1 MYSAEF
7 RQTQQHSAKTRR
19 IHGRTRE
26 EDASYSTIFERM
38 RPSPGGKVVVA
49 VRAAEKDI
57 SKTALTW
64 ALTNIVRPGDQITL
78 LAVFSTETRGRKLW
92 NLPILNGDCAGR
104 TRETSPDRM
113 YQISDSFSQMVLQ
126 FHNQNEV
133 GIKIKMVSGT
143 PAGVVALES
152 KRAGANW
159 VVLDKHLKQ
168 EEKLCMEDLQCNI
181 VVMKRSRPRILR
193 LNLGGSGEIE
203 SSFSPTTELKAKESQ
218 GRHSSPVSSP
228 DEPTTSFSRT
238 TTDATSLSSSEAEA
252 SPFFVSERNPLFE
265 INNAGKPRFI
275 HRRVDSDHSLSSLGS
290 VKEDLISSI
299 SRSSVN
305 NNNGN
310 KYWFRP
316 NHTIDEQKNSII
328 KNSRTTCNNKT
339 RSSRTLREK
348 FVQFDEE
355 KIQQPRF
362 NQTPQTDHIFNEDVR
377 DAVFL
382 SRITT
387 APPPLCSLCQHRAPV
402 FGKPPRWFCYKELEE
417 ATNGFSEADLLAE
430 GVFGSVHRGVLS
442 DGQVVAV
449 KQLKIA
455 GSQGEDEFRRE
466 VGVLSCAQHR
476 NVVMLVGFCIEG
488 NRRVL
493 VYEYVCNGSLDF
505 HLYGHNKKPLDWKS
519 RLKIAI
525 GAARGLRYLHE
536 DCRVGC
542 IVHRDM
548 RPNNI
553 LLTHDF
559 EPLVG
564 DFGLAK
570 WQPDL
575 EDATEQRVVG
585 TLGYLAPEYIEGDR
599 ITEKADVYAF
609 GVVLMELIIGR
620 KTIGMARSKG
630 RQFLV
635 ECSRPQLVPEE
646 QSQDLAINHQLL
658 DPNLDSNQIQNFSH
672 QLRAM
677 AQAASLCLRR
687 DPESRPSM
695 SKVLRILEGGDSII
709 PLGSD
714 SDSIGSRSQRLL
726 GLSSRVRTGSRG
738 VHSRKLSH

>member
-1 MYSAEF
+1 
-7 RQTQQHSAKTRR
+7 
-19 IHGRTRE
+19 
-26 EDASYSTIFERM
+26 M
-38 RPSPGGKVVVA
+38 RPSPGGKVVVG

-78 LAVFSTETRGRKLW
+78 LAVISTETRGRKLW
-92 NLPILNGDCAGR
+92 NLPILNGNCAGR
-104 TRETSPDRM
+104 TRYNSPDRM
-113 YQISDSFSQMVLQ
+113 YQILDSFSQMVLQ

-133 GIKIKMVSGT
+133 GIKIKMVSGS
-143 PAGVVALES
+143 PAGVVAVES
-152 KRAGANW
+152 NRAGANW

-168 EEKLCMEDLQCNI
+168 EEKLCMEELQCNI
-181 VVMKRSRPRILR
+181 VVMKHSRPRILR

-203 SSFSPTTELKAKESQ
+203 SSFSPITKLKAKESQ
-218 GRHSSPVSSP
+218 GNRIRHSTPVSSP
-228 DEPTTSFSRT
+228 DEPTTSFTRT
-238 TTDATSLSSSEAEA
+238 TTEGTSLSSSEAEA

-265 INNAGKPRFI
+265 INNAGKLRSI
-275 HRRVDSDHSLSSLGS
+275 HRRVDSDHSLSSFGS
-290 VKEDLISSI
+290 VKEDFISSN
-299 SRSSVN
+299 SRSSVTN
-305 NNNGN
+305 STGN

-316 NHTIDEQKNSII
+316 NHTVDEQKNSTI
-328 KNSRTTCNNKT
+328 KNNNITCNNKT
-339 RSSRTLREK
+339 HPSRTLREK
-348 FVQFDEE
+348 FVQFDKE
-355 KIQQPRF
+355 KIQEPRV
-362 NQTPQTDHIFNEDVR
+362 NQLPPADHIFNEDVR

-417 ATNGFSEADLLAE
+417 ATNGFSEANLLAE
-430 GVFGSVHRGVLS
+430 GGFGSVHRGVLT

-449 KQLKIA
+449 KQLQVA
-455 GSQGEDEFRRE
+455 GSQGEAEFRRE

-493 VYEYVCNGSLDF
+493 VYEYVCNGSLEF
-505 HLYGHNKKPLDWKS
+505 HLYGNSKKPLDWKS
-519 RLKIAI
+519 RIKIAI

-548 RPNNI
+548 
-553 LLTHDF
+553 LQYHSVLHQ
-559 EPLVG
+559 VG

-570 WQPDL
+570 WQPDF
-575 EDATEQRVVG
+575 EDGTEQRVVG
-585 TLGYLAPEYIEGDR
+585 TLGHLAPEYIEGDR

-609 GVVLMELIIGR
+609 GLVLMELIIGR

-635 ECSRPQLVPEE
+635 ES
-646 QSQDLAINHQLL
+646 INHQLL
-658 DPNLDSNQIQNFSH
+658 DPNLDSNQIHNFSH

-714 SDSIGSRSQRLL
+714 SDSIGSRSQRLH